1 MVSMNSESLRRLDLL
16 SLLLLLL
23 WMGMALGFGL
33 LTAPLL
39 FANIPSRD
47 LAGRVAGLVIGRLD
61 WAAWV
66 AFGGAFALSFLPR
79 WLAEL
84 KETDAV
90 GPFRLWTAA
99 ALAALLMCLASS
111 FIFTPKIQE
120 IRARMAAPVET
131 FPAEHSDRLAY
142 NKAHKL
148 SRQFFFLR
156 VLLAAGLA
164 VGLAW
169 LPRELSHPPAES

>member
-1 MVSMNSESLRRLDLL
+1 MVSMSPESLRRLDLM

-23 WMGMALGFGL
+23 WVGMALGFGV

-39 FANIPSRD
+39 FANLPSRD
-47 LAGRVAGLVIGRLD
+47 LAGRLAGLVIERLD
-61 WAAWV
+61 WAAWI

-84 KETDAV
+84 KEPDAV

-111 FIFTPKIQE
+111 FIFTPKLRE
-120 IRARMAAPVET
+120 IRARMAAPVEALA
-131 FPAEHSDRLAY
+131 PEHPDRLAY
-142 NKAHKL
+142 QKAHKL

-164 VGLAW
+164 LGLAW
-169 LPRELSHPPAES
+169 LPRNLPKPPRDP

>member
-1 MVSMNSESLRRLDLL
+1 M
-16 SLLLLLL
+16 LLLLL
-23 WMGMALGFGL
+23 WIGMALGFGL

-39 FANIPSRD
+39 FSQIPSRD
-47 LAGRVAGLVIGRLD
+47 LAGRIAGLVIGRLD
-61 WAAWV
+61 WAAWI

-111 FIFTPKIQE
+111 FIFSPKIHD
-120 IRARMAAPVET
+120 IRARMAVPVET
-131 FPAEHSDRLAY
+131 LAPEHPDRLAY

-156 VLLAAGLA
+156 LLLAAGLA
-164 VGLAW
+164 IGLAW
-169 LPRELSHPPAES
+169 LPRELPQDHAES

>member
-1 MVSMNSESLRRLDLL
+1 MRPESLRRLDLL
-16 SLLLLLL
+16 SMLLLLVWL
-23 WMGMALGFGL
+23 GMALGFGL
-33 LTAPLL
+33 LIAPLL
-39 FANIPSRD
+39 FAHLPSRD

-61 WAAWV
+61 WAAWI

-79 WLAEL
+79 WLGEL
-84 KETDAV
+84 KEAEAV
-90 GPFRLWTAA
+90 GPFRLWTAGA
-99 ALAALLMCLASS
+99 IAALLMCLASS
-111 FIFTPKIQE
+111 FIFSPKIQE

-131 FPAEHSDRLAY
+131 FAPEHPDRLAY

-169 LPRELSHPPAES
+169 LPRELPEEGNGNR

>member
-1 MVSMNSESLRRLDLL
+1 MGPESLRRLDLL
-16 SLLLLLL
+16 SMLLLLL
-23 WMGMALGFGL
+23 WVGMALGFGL

-39 FANIPSRD
+39 FASIPSRD

-61 WAAWV
+61 WAAWI

-79 WLAEL
+79 WLADL
-84 KETDAV
+84 KEVDAV

-111 FIFTPKIQE
+111 FIFTPKIHDL
-120 IRARMAAPVET
+120 RARMNAPVES
-131 FPAEHSDRLAY
+131 FAPEHPDRLAY

-156 VLLAAGLA
+156 LLLAAGLA

-169 LPRELSHPPAES
+169 LPRDLPGGEHRHD